1 MSSFNSV
8 KSLPFAIILSPPLKG
23 SCHMLTLLFGTE
35 KKVFNRGG
43 FHFSCKCLS
52 CLCNVWQIDAV
63 SGRRSVCV
71 CAEGPHTSWRHLPL
85 FCCVDFN
92 DRQESAAVSSLVLSC
107 YLSPP
112 SGCHNASPSP
122 SLCGSLSSSDVASSV
137 HMFETAA

>member
-1 MSSFNSV
+1 
-8 KSLPFAIILSPPLKG
+8 
-23 SCHMLTLLFGTE
+23 MLTLLFGTE

-71 CAEGPHTSWRHLPL
+71 CVQKDRTHLGDTYHCSVVL
-85 FCCVDFN
+85 ISMTDKKVQQCLLWY
-92 DRQESAAVSSLVLSC
+92 SAATFL
-107 YLSPP
+107 PP